1 MEYCE
6 NLMRELLA
14 QLPNPSRYLGI
25 EQGAVHKDPSAV
37 TVRFALCFPDKYEV
51 GMSHLGS
58 KILYGILNGHPSWWV
73 ERCYE
78 PDFEGTTVLKETGT
92 LLATLESDLPLNK
105 ADIAGFSITHE
116 MCYTDILNMLDLGG
130 IPLRTKDRPEDLR
143 SCPLVMAGGGAAISA
158 EPMAPFLDCVVLGD
172 GEETMVDL
180 LSRFEAARDRGTT
193 RSELL
198 LELAHVPGIYVPSL
212 YEADADDVCH
222 PLLPDLP
229 TPTRRIVADFDK
241 AVYPTKQVVPLATVH
256 NRLSLEIA
264 RGCTRGCRFCNAGY
278 VYRPSRERQV
288 ETVTT
293 ALKACL
299 EETGF
304 DEIGFLALSAG
315 DYSALKHLSG
325 TVLDQCAKEQVSLSL
340 PSLRVG
346 SIDDSIMERMSKLRR
361 TGVTLA
367 PEAGS
372 QRLRD
377 VINKGITE
385 EQLITHVQK
394 LIEYGWRQ
402 VKLYFMI
409 GLPTETTEDL
419 LAIVDLCRKVRLAGG
434 PGAPKLSVTAA
445 ISPFV
450 PKPYTP
456 FQWEDQI
463 DLDEINRRVHIIL
476 SEFKQI
482 RGLTLRWH
490 EPKVS
495 HLEGVLSRAGRSMAD
510 VIEAAYKKGAILTGW
525 MEHFKLEPW
534 LEALQE
540 HGFDPKQCIKGRSVD
555 KPLPWSHI
563 EGGVSTE
570 FLLKERS
577 RAFQGKVTEDCR
589 YHACAGC
596 GACDRGKIKSR
607 LVCGSNEEKIQN
619 RLVYPERDQIPN
631 QPARDEKGRLMV
643 REIKAAPP
651 KIAPELIV
659 RAKTLRIWH
668 EKLDRSCWISQLEL
682 QAVLDRALRRAG
694 IPMAFSQGFHP
705 LPLVSFGRALP
716 VGVESLCEWFSLCL
730 REDCEGEDILARLNP
745 CLPLGIHAYKAEPV
759 LFKERTMLAAKER
772 FDIYAGAAADFGQVR
787 ELVDAFLAKDEAVFT
802 RETKKG
808 PRSADVRAMVD
819 ACTIVSDEAG
829 QGTRLSLSCTWEKGY
844 LSPRWIC
851 QALFEPLGE
860 KWLSSLHIIKTAQ
873 QMPGC
878 MPEEGRI

>member
-1 MEYCE
+1 
-6 NLMRELLA
+6 MRELLNL
-14 QLPNPSRYLGI
+14 LPNPSRYLGI
-25 EQGAVHKDPSAV
+25 EQGSVHKDPAHV
-37 TVRFALCFPDKYEV
+37 TVRFVLCFPDKYEV

-58 KILYGILNGHPSWWV
+58 KILYGILNDHPSWWA

-78 PDFEGTTVLKETGT
+78 PDYEGTSILKQSGT
-92 LLATLESDLPLNK
+92 HLATLESDLPLCK
-105 ADIAGFSITHE
+105 ADIVGFSITHE

-130 IPLRTKDRPEDLR
+130 IPLHTKDRSENLR
-143 SCPLVMAGGGAAISA
+143 ECPLVMAGGGAAISA

-180 LSRFEAARDRGTT
+180 LEHFEKARDRGAT

-198 LELAHVPGIYVPSL
+198 RELAYVPGIYVPSL
-212 YEADADDVCH
+212 FEADENNVCR
-222 PLLPDLP
+222 PLLPDMP
-229 TPTRRIVADFDK
+229 VPTRRIVADFDK
-241 AVYPTKQVVPLATVH
+241 AFYPAKQVVPLATVH

-288 ETVTT
+288 ETITET
-293 ALKACL
+293 LGQCLK
-299 EETGF
+299 ETGF

-325 TVLDQCAKEQVSLSL
+325 TVLDQCAREQVSLSL

-346 SIDDSIMERMSKLRR
+346 SIDDSIMERMSKIRR

-419 LAIVDLCRKVRLAGG
+419 LAIVDLCRKVREAGG
-434 PGAPKLSVTAA
+434 RGCPKLSVTAA

-463 DLDEINRRVHIIL
+463 DLDEINHRIHIIL
-476 SEFKQI
+476 TEFKQI

-495 HLEGVLSRAGRSMAD
+495 HLEGILSRAGRNMSG
-510 VIEAAYKKGAILTGW
+510 VVESAYRKGAILTGW
-525 MEHFKLEPW
+525 MEHFALEPW
-534 LEALQE
+534 LEALRE
-540 HGFDPKQCIKGRSVD
+540 HGFDPKECIKGRPVD
-555 KPLPWSHI
+555 QVLPWSHI

-570 FLLKERS
+570 FLLREREK
-577 RAFQGKVTEDCR
+577 AFKGKTTEDCR
-589 YHACAGC
+589 YHACGNC
-596 GACDRGKIKSR
+596 GACDRGKLKSR
-607 LVCGSNEEKIQN
+607 LVCGNDKETITN
-619 RLVYPERDQIPN
+619 RLVLPQRDQVPN
-631 QPARDEKGRLMV
+631 QPARDENGRLLV
-643 REIKAAPP
+643 REIKVTPP
-651 KIAPELIV
+651 KPAPELIV
-659 RAKTLRIWH
+659 RAQTLRIWH
-668 EKLDRSCWISQLEL
+668 EKMDRSCWISQLEL
-682 QAVLDRALRRAG
+682 QAVLDRALRKAR

-730 REDCEGEDILARLNP
+730 REECVPEDIIERLNP
-745 CLPLGIHAYKAEPV
+745 CLPMGLRAYKAVPV
-759 LFKERTMLAAKER
+759 PFKERTTLAFAEHFSLIPKQ
-772 FDIYAGAAADFGQVR
+772 DGGLTAMAGLFADFLKQ
-787 ELVDAFLAKDEAVFT
+787 DEFIFT

-808 PRSADVRAMVD
+808 PRTSNVRALVQD
-819 ACTIVSDEAG
+819 CRLTNSFPGPAVTIACS
-829 QGTRLSLSCTWEKGY
+829 WEQGY
-844 LSPRWIC
+844 LSPRHIC
-851 QALFEPLGE
+851 QAVLAPLGE
-860 KWLSSLHIIKTAQ
+860 DFLTNLQIIKTAQ
-873 QMPGC
+873 QMPGQ
-878 MPEEGRI
+878 PLEEGDNGTR